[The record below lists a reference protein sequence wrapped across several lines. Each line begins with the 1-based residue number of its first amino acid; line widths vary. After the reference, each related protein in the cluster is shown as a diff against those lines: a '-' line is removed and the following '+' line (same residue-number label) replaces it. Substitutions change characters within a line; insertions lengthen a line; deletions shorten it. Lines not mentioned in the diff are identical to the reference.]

1 MGGILFHCFTWLGWK
16 KVTHLYEF
24 LDNEINLH
32 IASQVAVVVKN
43 SPDNLG
49 DTRNSD
55 SIPGSGKSPGKGT
68 GNPLQHSC
76 LGNPMDRG
84 AQWAPVHR
92 VAKSWTGLSTQGL
105 RTDN

>member
-1 MGGILFHCFTWLGWK
+1 M
-16 KVTHLYEF
+16 THLYEF